1 MSARDLATPYPSLAP
16 DTPAEEAARLLA
28 EEAVEGVF
36 VQDDQGE
43 LQGLVSD
50 TSLLAF
56 LLPRY
61 LAEDRALVRV
71 LGEDVADALWQRL
84 RGRPVGD
91 LLPAP
96 TAGLPEVDAD
106 DTLVSVAAT
115 LARTGASLVAVRD
128 RDGRLLGGITTSQ
141 LLTRL
146 LGTRGAPPWRW
157 LSSWAPTA

>member
-1 MSARDLATPYPSLAP
+1 MRARNLVTPYPSLAP
-16 DTPAEEAARLLA
+16 DTPAVEAARLLA
-28 EEAVEGVF
+28 EEPVEGVF

-43 LQGLVSD
+43 LQGFVSD

-56 LLPRY
+56 LVPRY

-84 RGRPVGD
+84 RGRPVRD
-91 LLPAP
+91 LLAAS

-106 DTLVSVAAT
+106 DTLVSVAAA
-115 LARTGASLVAVRD
+115 LARTGASLVDVRD
-128 RDGRLLGGITTSQ
+128 RGGRLLGGITTSQ

-146 LGTRGAPPWRW
+146 LGTR
-157 LSSWAPTA
+157 

>member
-1 MSARDLATPYPSLAP
+1 MRARDLATPYPSVAP

-43 LQGLVSD
+43 LQGLVAD
-50 TSLLAF
+50 TTLLAF

-61 LAEDRALVRV
+61 LAEERALVGV

-84 RGRPVGD
+84 RGRTVRD
-91 LLPAP
+91 LLPVS
-96 TAGLPEVDAD
+96 TAGLPEVNGN
-106 DTLVSVAAT
+106 DTLVKVAAT
-115 LARTGASLVAVRD
+115 LVRSGASLVAVRD

-141 LLTRL
+141 LIRRL
-146 LGTRGAPPWRW
+146 LGGP
-157 LSSWAPTA
+157 

>member
-1 MSARDLATPYPSLAP
+1 MRARDLATPYPSVAP

-43 LQGLVSD
+43 LQGLVAD
-50 TSLLAF
+50 TTLLAF

-61 LAEDRALVRV
+61 LAEDRALVGV

-84 RGRPVGD
+84 RGRRVRD
-91 LLPAP
+91 LLPAS
-96 TAGLPEVDAD
+96 TAGLPEVDGN
-106 DTLVSVAAT
+106 DTLVKVAAT
-115 LARTGASLVAVRD
+115 LVRSGASLVAVRD

-141 LLTRL
+141 LIGRL
-146 LGTRGAPPWRW
+146 LGGP
-157 LSSWAPTA
+157 

>member
-1 MSARDLATPYPSLAP
+1 MRARDLATAYPSLAP
-16 DTPAEEAARLLA
+16 DAPAKEAARLLA

-36 VQDDQGE
+36 VQDEQGE
-43 LQGLVSD
+43 LQGLISD
-50 TSLLAF
+50 TTLLAF

-84 RGRPVGD
+84 AGRPVRD
-91 LLPAP
+91 LLPAS
-96 TAGLPEVDAD
+96 TAELPEVDAD
-106 DTLVSVAAT
+106 ATLIGVAAT
-115 LARTGASLVAVRD
+115 LARSGASLVAVRD

-146 LGTRGAPPWRW
+146 LGSR
-157 LSSWAPTA
+157 

>member
-1 MSARDLATPYPSLAP
+1 MRARDLATPYPSVAP

-43 LQGLVSD
+43 LQGLVAD
-50 TSLLAF
+50 TTLLAF

-61 LAEDRALVRV
+61 LAEDRALVGV

-84 RGRPVGD
+84 RGRTVRD
-91 LLPAP
+91 LLPAS
-96 TAGLPEVDAD
+96 TAGLPEVNGN
-106 DTLVSVAAT
+106 DTLVKVAAT
-115 LARTGASLVAVRD
+115 LVRSGASLVAVRD

-141 LLTRL
+141 LIRRL
-146 LGTRGAPPWRW
+146 LGGP
-157 LSSWAPTA
+157 

>member
-1 MSARDLATPYPSLAP
+1 MRARDLATPYPSLAS

-91 LLPAP
+91 LLGAS
-96 TAGLPEVDAD
+96 TAGLAEVDAD

-146 LGTRGAPPWRW
+146 LGRR
-157 LSSWAPTA
+157 

>member
-1 MSARDLATPYPSLAP
+1 MRARDLATPYPSLAP

-28 EEAVEGVF
+28 EEDVEGVF
-36 VQDDQGE
+36 VQDDHGE

-71 LGEDVADALWQRL
+71 LGEDVVDALWQRL
-84 RGRPVGD
+84 RGRPVRD
-91 LLPAP
+91 LLPASI
-96 TAGLPEVDAD
+96 AGLPEVGAD

-146 LGTRGAPPWRW
+146 LGTR
-157 LSSWAPTA
+157 

>member
-1 MSARDLATPYPSLAP
+1 MRARDLATPYPSVAP

-50 TSLLAF
+50 TTLLAF

-61 LAEDRALVRV
+61 LAEDRALVGV

-84 RGRPVGD
+84 RGRTVRD
-91 LLPAP
+91 LLPVS
-96 TAGLPEVDAD
+96 TAGVPEVDGN
-106 DTLVSVAAT
+106 DTLVKVAAT
-115 LARTGASLVAVRD
+115 LVRSGASLVAVRD

-141 LLTRL
+141 LIRRL
-146 LGTRGAPPWRW
+146 LGGP
-157 LSSWAPTA
+157 

>member
-1 MSARDLATPYPSLAP
+1 MRARDLATPYPSVAP

-43 LQGLVSD
+43 LQGLVAD
-50 TSLLAF
+50 TTLLAF

-61 LAEDRALVRV
+61 LAEDRALVGV

-84 RGRPVGD
+84 RGRTVRD
-91 LLPAP
+91 LLPVS
-96 TAGLPEVDAD
+96 TAGLPEVNGN
-106 DTLVSVAAT
+106 DTLVKVAAT
-115 LARTGASLVAVRD
+115 LVRSGASLVAVRD

-141 LLTRL
+141 LIRRL
-146 LGTRGAPPWRW
+146 LGGP
-157 LSSWAPTA
+157 

>member
-1 MSARDLATPYPSLAP
+1 MRARDLATPYPSVAP

-43 LQGLVSD
+43 LQGVVAD
-50 TSLLAF
+50 TTLLAF

-61 LAEDRALVRV
+61 LAEDRALVGV

-84 RGRPVGD
+84 RGRTVRD
-91 LLPAP
+91 LLPAS
-96 TAGLPEVDAD
+96 TAGLPEVDGN
-106 DTLVSVAAT
+106 DTLVKVAAT
-115 LARTGASLVAVRD
+115 LVRSGASLVAVRD

-141 LLTRL
+141 LIRRL
-146 LGTRGAPPWRW
+146 LGGP
-157 LSSWAPTA
+157 